1 MTIAIMAVV
10 SLSNIICLFIG
21 AKIGQL
27 SASGKDINVPSPI
40 SAVRE
45 YREEKELVKEREKN
59 QTMLENIEN
68 YDGTGIGQKD
78 I

>member
-1 MTIAIMAVV
+1 MTIAIIVVV
-10 SLSNIICLFIG
+10 SLSNIICLLIG
-21 AKIGQL
+21 AKVGQL

-40 SAVRE
+40 RAVKE
-45 YREEKELVKEREKN
+45 YREEKELVKEREKT